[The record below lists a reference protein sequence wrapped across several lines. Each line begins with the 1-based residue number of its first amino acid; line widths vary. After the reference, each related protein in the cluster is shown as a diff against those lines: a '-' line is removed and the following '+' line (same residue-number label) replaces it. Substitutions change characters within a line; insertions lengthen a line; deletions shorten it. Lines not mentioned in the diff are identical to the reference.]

1 MAEVPHDLHAGGL
14 GGTKH
19 GQERRPI
26 VVARDSLHPMPTDSV
41 AGGPDSVLPE
51 LLVVLEGE
59 KIMARRR
66 KQVEPPTVPAA
77 M

>member
-1 MAEVPHDLHAGGL
+1 
-14 GGTKH
+14 
-19 GQERRPI
+19 
-26 VVARDSLHPMPTDSV
+26 MPTDSV

-66 KQVEPPTVPAA
+66 NQVEPPTVPAA